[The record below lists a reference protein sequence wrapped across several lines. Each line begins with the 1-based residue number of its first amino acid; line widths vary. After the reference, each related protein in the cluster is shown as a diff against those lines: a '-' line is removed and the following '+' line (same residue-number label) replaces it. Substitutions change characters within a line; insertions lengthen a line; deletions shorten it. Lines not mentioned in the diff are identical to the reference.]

1 MTSTCTYI
9 AFPCCANLP
18 AQIVCHQAETIRL
31 DMPVPNPAQLPNMCM
46 CDAEHFSHNP
56 ELHANGRFWCP
67 DASCPK
73 SHSSHNEFAGY
84 TALRKL
90 QMHIKGQQ
98 QKNSGHQGLPCKVV
112 AKQISP
118 QVMRVM
124 AARRLLS
131 PASRKQAAGDIM
143 FASVTIP

>member
-9 AFPCCANLP
+9 ALPCCANLP

-46 CDAEHFSHNP
+46 CDAEHFSHDP

-67 DASCPK
+67 
-73 SHSSHNEFAGY
+73 EFAGY

-98 QKNSGHQGLPCKVV
+98 QKNSGHQGFPCKVV
-112 AKQISP
+112 LKQTSP

-143 FASVTIP
+143 FASVTNL

>member
-1 MTSTCTYI
+1 
-9 AFPCCANLP
+9 
-18 AQIVCHQAETIRL
+18 
-31 DMPVPNPAQLPNMCM
+31 M
-46 CDAEHFSHNP
+46 CDAEHFAHNP

-73 SHSSHNEFAGY
+73 SHSSHDEFAGY

-112 AKQISP
+112 LL
-118 QVMRVM
+118 
-124 AARRLLS
+124 RRGFKLGHLKS
-131 PASRKQAAGDIM
+131 SDP
-143 FASVTIP
+143 F